1 MGADLIGAIAAIA
14 GSALALALT
23 AGAETALE
31 RANAARIQALA
42 RKGNAAALRIV
53 GAVERPVDPLGPLTV
68 ARVLAAAGLVSACA
82 YVGATQLGV
91 AGAAWIGLAGGG
103 AAALLQ
109 MTVGTLAARRPE
121 YSVLQLHRVIVAVRR
136 LFAVPAWALGVPARL
151 IAAPLEAMAPGAG
164 DDEDEDL
171 IALLE
176 REEARGEVEEEE
188 RRMIRGII
196 GLEDKTAREVM
207 VPRIDIVATEAEA
220 SVAEAARLAT
230 ERGFSRIPAHGES
243 IDDIAGIAYAKDL
256 LEALITGREDSP
268 LRALLRDPVFIPESK
283 RADQLLTEMR
293 ANRTHLAIVVDE
305 YGGTAGLITIEDLIE
320 EIVGEIEDEYDVAA
334 PALEQISEDEV
345 LLDAS
350 MPADVLDDLFG
361 YAAESE
367 DFDTIG
373 GFVIHELGRLPA
385 VGDEV
390 RVDGL
395 RLRVL
400 SMSGRRLRRLRVAR
414 ETSGAREG
422 ATV

>member
-1 MGADLIGAIAAIA
+1 MGADLIGAVVAIA

-82 YVGATQLGV
+82 YVGATQLGA

-151 IAAPLEAMAPGAG
+151 IAAPLRAVAAG

-196 GLEDKTAREVM
+196 GLEDQTAREVM

-256 LEALITGREDSP
+256 LEALITGREDTP

-350 MPADVLDDLFG
+350 MPADVLDEIFG

-414 ETSGAREG
+414 EPGVAREG

>member
-23 AGAETALE
+23 AGAETALA

-68 ARVLAAAGLVSACA
+68 ARVLAATGLVSACA
-82 YVGATQLGV
+82 YVGANQLGA

-121 YSVLQLHRVIVAVRR
+121 YSVLQLHRVIVVVRR
-136 LFAVPAWALGVPARL
+136 LFAAPAWALGAPARL
-151 IAAPLEAMAPGAG
+151 IAAPLQAVAPGA
-164 DDEDEDL
+164 DDEDL

-256 LEALITGREDSP
+256 LEALITGRDDAP

-350 MPADVLDDLFG
+350 MPAEALDDIFG
-361 YAAESE
+361 YEAESE

-373 GFVIHELGRLPA
+373 GFVIHALGRLPA

-400 SMSGRRLRRLRVAR
+400 SMSGRRLRRLRVVR
-414 ETSGAREG
+414 EREG

>member
-1 MGADLIGAIAAIA
+1 MGADLIGAVVAIA

-31 RANAARIQALA
+31 RANAARIQSLA

-82 YVGATQLGV
+82 YVGASQLGA

-121 YSVLQLHRVIVAVRR
+121 YSVLRLHRVIVATRR

-151 IAAPLEAMAPGAG
+151 IAAPLGTAAAG
-164 DDEDEDL
+164 DEDDGDEDL

-207 VPRIDIVATEAEA
+207 VPRIDIVATEAAA

-256 LEALITGREDSP
+256 LEALITERGDAP

-350 MPADVLDDLFG
+350 MPAVVLDDLFG

-414 ETSGAREG
+414 EPDAAREG

>member
-1 MGADLIGAIAAIA
+1 MGADLIGAAAAIA
-14 GSALALALT
+14 ASALALALT

-68 ARVLAAAGLVSACA
+68 ARVLAAAGLVSASA
-82 YVGATQLGV
+82 YVGASQLGT

-103 AAALLQ
+103 GAALLQ
-109 MTVGTLAARRPE
+109 MTVGMLAARRPE
-121 YSVLQLHRVIVAVRR
+121 YSVLQLHRVIVVVRW
-136 LFAVPAWALGVPARL
+136 LFAAPAWALGAPARL
-151 IAAPLEAMAPGAG
+151 IAAPLQAVAPGAG
-164 DDEDEDL
+164 DEDL

-207 VPRIDIVATEAEA
+207 VPRIDIVATEVEA

-256 LEALITGREDSP
+256 LEALITGRDDS

-283 RADQLLTEMR
+283 RADQLLTDMR

-334 PALEQISEDEV
+334 PALEQISDDEV

-350 MPADVLDDLFG
+350 MPAEVLDELFG

-414 ETSGAREG
+414 EPGGEREG
-422 ATV
+422 AAV

>member
-1 MGADLIGAIAAIA
+1 MGADLIGAVVAIA

-82 YVGATQLGV
+82 YVGATQLGA

-136 LFAVPAWALGVPARL
+136 LFAIPAWALGVPARL
-151 IAAPLEAMAPGAG
+151 IAAPLRAVAAG

-196 GLEDKTAREVM
+196 GLEDQTAREVM

-256 LEALITGREDSP
+256 LEALITGREDTP

-350 MPADVLDDLFG
+350 MPADVLDEIFG

-414 ETSGAREG
+414 EPDAAREG

>member
-1 MGADLIGAIAAIA
+1 MGADLIGAAAAIA
-14 GSALALALT
+14 ASALALALT
-23 AGAETALE
+23 AGAETALA

-68 ARVLAAAGLVSACA
+68 ARVLAAAGLVSASA
-82 YVGATQLGV
+82 YVGANQLGM

-103 AAALLQ
+103 GAALLQ

-136 LFAVPAWALGVPARL
+136 LFAAPAWALGAPARL
-151 IAAPLEAMAPGAG
+151 IAAPLQAVAPGAG
-164 DDEDEDL
+164 DEDL

-176 REEARGEVEEEE
+176 REEARGVEEEE

-196 GLEDKTAREVM
+196 GLEGKTAREVM
-207 VPRIDIVATEAEA
+207 VPRIDIVATEVGA

-256 LEALITGREDSP
+256 LEALITDRDDS

-334 PALEQISEDEV
+334 PALEQISDDEV

-350 MPADVLDDLFG
+350 MPAEVLDELFG

-367 DFDTIG
+367 DFDTVG
-373 GFVIHELGRLPA
+373 GFVIHALGRLPA

-414 ETSGAREG
+414 EGGGEREG
-422 ATV
+422 AAV

>member
-1 MGADLIGAIAAIA
+1 MGADLIGAVVAIA

-82 YVGATQLGV
+82 YVGASQLGA

-151 IAAPLEAMAPGAG
+151 IAAPLRAVAAG

-196 GLEDKTAREVM
+196 GLEDQTAREVM

-256 LEALITGREDSP
+256 LEALITGREDTP

-350 MPADVLDDLFG
+350 MPADVLDEIFG

-414 ETSGAREG
+414 EPGAAREG